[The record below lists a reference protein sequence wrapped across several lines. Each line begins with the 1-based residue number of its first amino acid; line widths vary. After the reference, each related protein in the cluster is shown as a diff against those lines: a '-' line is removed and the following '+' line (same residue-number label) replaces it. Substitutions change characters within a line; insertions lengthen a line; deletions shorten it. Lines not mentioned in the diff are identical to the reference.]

1 MTEKV
6 SLMKTIAP
14 NDLLIQISRNFFPRP
29 ETMKAKVRFV
39 LMIIELEIPY
49 TSRNIIFGSH
59 STVLYLDDK
68 CICYLYLIS
77 VHRKTYNK
85 KHDAHTQCLSKSFK

>member
-6 SLMKTIAP
+6 SLMKTIVP
-14 NDLLIQISRNFFPRP
+14 NDLMQISRNFFPRP

-59 STVLYLDDK
+59 STVLYVDDK
-68 CICYLYLIS
+68 CICYLYLMC
-77 VHRKTYNK
+77 VHRKTLI
-85 KHDAHTQCLSKSFK
+85 Q